1 MNKCDCWHK
10 EERIFG
16 WCGFSP
22 LTKTV
27 YECYGTKEREECH
40 CMGDRGK
47 CDFYQEVREKAMK
60 DNGCEYCNG
69 EGNPIHVEHY
79 TELCDIEVAQDMD
92 NLFIVNAYN
101 HKTPYT
107 EEIYFNFKV
116 NFCPMCGRDLRK
128 D

>member
-10 EERIFG
+10 EERIVG

-47 CDFYQEVREKAMK
+47 CDFYQGVREKAMK
-60 DNGCEYCNG
+60 DNGCEYCKYETEIMNLYEYSSWDG
-69 EGNPIHVEHY
+69 GVGYDYVE
-79 TELCDIEVAQDMD
+79 T
-92 NLFIVNAYN
+92 
-101 HKTPYT
+101 
-107 EEIYFNFKV
+107 
-116 NFCPMCGRDLRK
+116 NFCPKCGRDLRK
-128 D
+128 GENNGTCPM